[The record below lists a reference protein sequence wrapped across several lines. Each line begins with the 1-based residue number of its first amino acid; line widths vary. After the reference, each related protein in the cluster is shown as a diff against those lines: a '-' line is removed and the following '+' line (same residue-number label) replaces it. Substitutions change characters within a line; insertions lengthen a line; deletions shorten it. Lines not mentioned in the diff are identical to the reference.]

1 MQTHQELPR
10 CPDPLARS
18 VPQLYHELM
27 LVLRGDHPRPA
38 LAPDDPEREVA
49 SGRPPLIIAT
59 ALPQRGES
67 QREIRTPHARRI
79 KRLRRQP

>member
-1 MQTHQELPR
+1 
-10 CPDPLARS
+10 
-18 VPQLYHELM
+18 M

-67 QREIRTPHARRI
+67 QREIRAPPAQNI
-79 KRLRRQP
+79 ERLLRKP

>member
-1 MQTHQELPR
+1 
-10 CPDPLARS
+10 
-18 VPQLYHELM
+18 M

-38 LAPDDPEREVA
+38 LAPDNPEREVA

-67 QREIRTPHARRI
+67 QRDIRAPLAHRI
-79 KRLRRQP
+79 KRLPRNP